1 MHIVVCIKQVL
12 DPEIPARA
20 FRVDDAGT
28 NPVIVGVPATQV
40 MDSYAEN
47 ALELGLQLRDRTPG
61 ATLTALCMGDDS
73 SDDVLRRAFA
83 ATANSA
89 ARAWDPSWKDFDAMA
104 TSHVLA
110 RAIAVL
116 GGADAVLCGRQAS
129 DIEESLLGP
138 ALAEELGAPCIT
150 FVRSVDVTSGG
161 VRAEREADGLVIT
174 VEAPLPVVM
183 TVTSAASNV
192 PRMPKVK
199 DTMLAKRKPIRVLG
213 AAELSLD
220 VERATPGVRLVR
232 LSLPV
237 TGDDCEMIDGADI
250 TVQAA
255 TLVSRL
261 RDLRLI

>member
-20 FRVDDAGT
+20 FRIDDAGT
-28 NPVIVGVPATQV
+28 TPVIVGVPATRV
-40 MDSYAEN
+40 IDSYAEN
-47 ALELGLQLRDRTPG
+47 ALELGVQLRDRTPG
-61 ATLTALCMGDDS
+61 ARLTALCLGDPA

-83 ATANSA
+83 VTADSA
-89 ARAWDPSWKDFDAMA
+89 ARAWEPSWNEFDAMA
-104 TSHVLA
+104 ASHVLA

-116 GGADAVLCGRQAS
+116 GGADVVLCGRQAS
-129 DIEESLLGP
+129 DIEESLFGP

-150 FVRSVDVTSGG
+150 FVRSVEAVHAG
-161 VRAEREADGLVIT
+161 VRVEREADGLVMT
-174 VEAPLPVVM
+174 VEAPVPVVI

-192 PRMPKVK
+192 PRMPRVK

-220 VERATPGVRLVR
+220 ATRATPGVHLVR

-237 TGDDCEMIDGADI
+237 TGDDCEMIEGDVAA
-250 TVQAA
+250 QAA

-261 RDLRLI
+261 RGLRLI